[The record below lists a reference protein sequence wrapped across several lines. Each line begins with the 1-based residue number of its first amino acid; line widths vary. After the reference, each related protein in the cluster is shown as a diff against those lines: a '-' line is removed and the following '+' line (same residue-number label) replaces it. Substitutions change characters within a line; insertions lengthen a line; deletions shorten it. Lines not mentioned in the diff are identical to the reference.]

1 MIFLNILKIIGIVL
15 VVLLCILLVLI
26 LLVLFYPVKYRILG
40 TEVYDKENKCDIHIR
55 LSWIFHLIGVNVD
68 IDPELTAGLRIL
80 FVKKNLMKDS
90 DTSND
95 RSDNNGDGGSC
106 DSDSCD
112 SDSCDGGSC
121 DSDSCDSDSCD
132 SDSCNSDSIEENIK
146 NISETDIKN
155 TDNIAVAEKSVSE
168 NEYTNAANAY
178 SNNIET
184 ENNSSDNNDS
194 FDSNDTSEE
203 ESDTEREI
211 KKEKIKRL
219 TAKIKKILKDD
230 SCKDALN
237 KIKTELI
244 NLLKAIMPY
253 KLYLKAEFSAGSPD
267 KTGMVLGILAMFPI
281 CYRNKWKI
289 RPDFEREEIY
299 IDSEFDIKGHIFLY
313 KILVIAIRV
322 FVDKNCRKL
331 YNEIRK

>member
-40 TEVYDKENKCDIHIR
+40 TEVYDKENKSDIHIR

-95 RSDNNGDGGSC
+95 RSDNNGDSGSC
-106 DSDSCD
+106 DSDS
-112 SDSCDGGSC
+112 
-121 DSDSCDSDSCD
+121 
-132 SDSCNSDSIEENIK
+132 IEEENIK
-146 NISETDIKN
+146 NISETDTKN
-155 TDNIAVAEKSVSE
+155 TDNIAVAEEKINSNSTKAEKSVSE
-168 NEYTNAANAY
+168 DEYTNATNAY
-178 SNNIET
+178 SNN
-184 ENNSSDNNDS
+184 
-194 FDSNDTSEE
+194 
-203 ESDTEREI
+203 
-211 KKEKIKRL
+211 KGKEKIKRL

-230 SCKDALN
+230 SCKAALN

-281 CYRNKWKI
+281 GYRNKWKI
-289 RPDFEREEIY
+289 RPDFKREEIY

-322 FVDKNCRKL
+322 LVDKNCRKL

>member
-40 TEVYDKENKCDIHIR
+40 TEVYDKENKSDIHIR

-90 DTSND
+90 DASND

-106 DSDSCD
+106 DSDSC
-112 SDSCDGGSC
+112 
-121 DSDSCDSDSCD
+121 
-132 SDSCNSDSIEENIK
+132 NNDSIDAEDIK

-155 TDNIAVAEKSVSE
+155 TDNIAATEEKI
-168 NEYTNAANAY
+168 NANATKAY

-184 ENNSSDNNDS
+184 ENNPSDNNDS

-230 SCKDALN
+230 SCKEALN

-281 CYRNKWKI
+281 GYKNKWKI

-322 FVDKNCRKL
+322 LVDKNCRKL

>member
-26 LLVLFYPVKYRILG
+26 LLVLFYPVKYRIFG
-40 TEVYDKENKCDIHIR
+40 TEVYDKENKSDIHIR

-80 FVKKNLMKDS
+80 FVKKNLIKDS

-106 DSDSCD
+106 DSDSR
-112 SDSCDGGSC
+112 
-121 DSDSCDSDSCD
+121 
-132 SDSCNSDSIEENIK
+132 NSDSIEAENIK

-155 TDNIAVAEKSVSE
+155 TDNIAVAEEKINANATNAEKSVSE
-168 NEYTNAANAY
+168 DEYTNATNAY
-178 SNNIET
+178 SNNKGK
-184 ENNSSDNNDS
+184 
-194 FDSNDTSEE
+194 
-203 ESDTEREI
+203 ER
-211 KKEKIKRL
+211 IKRL
-219 TAKIKKILKDD
+219 TGKIQKILKDD

-253 KLYLKAEFSAGSPD
+253 KLCLKAEFSAGSPD

-281 CYRNKWKI
+281 GYRNKWKI

-322 FVDKNCRKL
+322 LVDKNCRKL

>member
-26 LLVLFYPVKYRILG
+26 LLVLFYPVKYRIFG
-40 TEVYDKENKCDIHIR
+40 TEVYDKENKSDIHIR

-68 IDPELTAGLRIL
+68 IDPELMAGLRIL
-80 FVKKNLMKDS
+80 FVKKNLMKAS

-106 DSDSCD
+106 DSDSC
-112 SDSCDGGSC
+112 
-121 DSDSCDSDSCD
+121 
-132 SDSCNSDSIEENIK
+132 NNDSIDADDIK

-155 TDNIAVAEKSVSE
+155 TDNIAVVEKSVSE
-168 NEYTNAANAY
+168 DEYTNAANTH
-178 SNNIET
+178 SDNIET

-211 KKEKIKRL
+211 KKEKIKCL
-219 TAKIKKILKDD
+219 TAKIKKIIKDD
-230 SCKDALN
+230 SCKEALN

-267 KTGMVLGILAMFPI
+267 QTGMVLGILAMFPI
-281 CYRNKWKI
+281 GYKNKWKI

-322 FVDKNCRKL
+322 LVDKNCRKL

>member
-26 LLVLFYPVKYRILG
+26 LLVLFYPVKYRIFG
-40 TEVYDKENKCDIHIR
+40 TEVYDKENKSDIHIR

-80 FVKKNLMKDS
+80 FVKKNLMKGS

-95 RSDNNGDGGSC
+95 DENGRNDNADDGSSY
-106 DSDSCD
+106 DS
-112 SDSCDGGSC
+112 GA
-121 DSDSCDSDSCD
+121 
-132 SDSCNSDSIEENIK
+132 N
-146 NISETDIKN
+146 
-155 TDNIAVAEKSVSE
+155 DNESAQKVVKKDV
-168 NEYTNAANAY
+168 
-178 SNNIET
+178 IET
-184 ENNSSDNNDS
+184 ENNSSDNKDIYDNNISDNEDS
-194 FDSNDTSEE
+194 YDSDDTSEE
-203 ESDTEREI
+203 DTDTERDI

-230 SCKDALN
+230 SCKEALN

-281 CYRNKWKI
+281 GYKNKWKI

-322 FVDKNCRKL
+322 LVDKNCRKL

>member
-40 TEVYDKENKCDIHIR
+40 TEVYDKENKSDIHIR
-55 LSWIFHLIGVNVD
+55 LNWIFHLIGVNVD

-106 DSDSCD
+106 DSDSC
-112 SDSCDGGSC
+112 
-121 DSDSCDSDSCD
+121 
-132 SDSCNSDSIEENIK
+132 NSDSIEAENIK

-155 TDNIAVAEKSVSE
+155 TDNIAVAEEKINANATKAEKSVSE
-168 NEYTNAANAY
+168 DEYTNATNAY
-178 SNNIET
+178 SNN
-184 ENNSSDNNDS
+184 
-194 FDSNDTSEE
+194 
-203 ESDTEREI
+203 
-211 KKEKIKRL
+211 KGKEKIKHL
-219 TAKIKKILKDD
+219 TGKIKKILKDD
-230 SCKDALN
+230 SCKAALN

-281 CYRNKWKI
+281 GYRNKWKI

-322 FVDKNCRKL
+322 LVDKNCRKL

>member
-40 TEVYDKENKCDIHIR
+40 TEVYDKENKSDIHIR

-106 DSDSCD
+106 DSDSC
-112 SDSCDGGSC
+112 
-121 DSDSCDSDSCD
+121 
-132 SDSCNSDSIEENIK
+132 NSDSIEAENIK

-155 TDNIAVAEKSVSE
+155 TDNIAVAEEKINANVTKAEKSVSE
-168 NEYTNAANAY
+168 DEYTNATNAY
-178 SNNIET
+178 S
-184 ENNSSDNNDS
+184 DN
-194 FDSNDTSEE
+194 
-203 ESDTEREI
+203 
-211 KKEKIKRL
+211 KGKEKIKRL
-219 TAKIKKILKDD
+219 TGKIKKILKDD
-230 SCKDALN
+230 SCKAALN

-281 CYRNKWKI
+281 GYRNKWKI

-322 FVDKNCRKL
+322 LVDKNCRKL

>member
-26 LLVLFYPVKYRILG
+26 LLVLFYPVKYRIFG
-40 TEVYDKENKCDIHIR
+40 TEVYDKENKSDIHIR

-95 RSDNNGDGGSC
+95 DENDRNDNADDGSSYDSGANDNESAQKVVKKDVKDTDNNVSDNE
-106 DSDSCD
+106 DS
-112 SDSCDGGSC
+112 
-121 DSDSCDSDSCD
+121 
-132 SDSCNSDSIEENIK
+132 
-146 NISETDIKN
+146 
-155 TDNIAVAEKSVSE
+155 
-168 NEYTNAANAY
+168 Y
-178 SNNIET
+178 
-184 ENNSSDNNDS
+184 
-194 FDSNDTSEE
+194 DSNDTSEE

-211 KKEKIKRL
+211 KKEKIKRI

-230 SCKDALN
+230 SCKEALN

-281 CYRNKWKI
+281 GYKNKWKI
-289 RPDFEREEIY
+289 RPDCEREEIY
-299 IDSEFDIKGHIFLY
+299 IDSAFDIKGHIFLY

-322 FVDKNCRKL
+322 LVDKNCRKL

>member
-26 LLVLFYPVKYRILG
+26 LLVLFYPIKYRIWG
-40 TEVYDKENKCDIHIR
+40 TEVYDKENKSDIHIR

-95 RSDNNGDGGSC
+95 RSDNNGDG
-106 DSDSCD
+106 
-112 SDSCDGGSC
+112 
-121 DSDSCDSDSCD
+121 
-132 SDSCNSDSIEENIK
+132 DSCNSDSIEAENIK

-155 TDNIAVAEKSVSE
+155 TDNIAVAEEKINANATKAEKSVSE
-168 NEYTNAANAY
+168 DEYTNATNAY
-178 SNNIET
+178 SNN
-184 ENNSSDNNDS
+184 
-194 FDSNDTSEE
+194 
-203 ESDTEREI
+203 
-211 KKEKIKRL
+211 KGKEKIKRL
-219 TAKIKKILKDD
+219 TGKIKKILKDD
-230 SCKDALN
+230 SCKAALN

-281 CYRNKWKI
+281 GYRNKWKI

-299 IDSEFDIKGHIFLY
+299 IDSEFDIKGHIFFY

-322 FVDKNCRKL
+322 LVDKNCRKL

>member
-26 LLVLFYPVKYRILG
+26 LLVLFYPVEYRILG
-40 TEVYDKENKCDIHIR
+40 TEVYDKENKSDIHIR

-80 FVKKNLMKDS
+80 FVKKNLMKDN

-106 DSDSCD
+106 DSDSID
-112 SDSCDGGSC
+112 AED
-121 DSDSCDSDSCD
+121 
-132 SDSCNSDSIEENIK
+132 IK

-168 NEYTNAANAY
+168 DEYTNAANTH
-178 SNNIET
+178 SDNIET
-184 ENNSSDNNDS
+184 ENNPSDNNDP

-230 SCKDALN
+230 SCKEALN

-281 CYRNKWKI
+281 GYKNKWKI

-322 FVDKNCRKL
+322 LVDKNCRKL

>member
-40 TEVYDKENKCDIHIR
+40 TEVYDKENKSDIHIR

-106 DSDSCD
+106 DSDSY
-112 SDSCDGGSC
+112 
-121 DSDSCDSDSCD
+121 
-132 SDSCNSDSIEENIK
+132 NSDSIEAENIK

-155 TDNIAVAEKSVSE
+155 TDNIAVAEEKINANATKAEKSVSE
-168 NEYTNAANAY
+168 DEYTNATNAY
-178 SNNIET
+178 SNNKE
-184 ENNSSDNNDS
+184 
-194 FDSNDTSEE
+194 
-203 ESDTEREI
+203 
-211 KKEKIKRL
+211 KEKIKRL
-219 TAKIKKILKDD
+219 TGKIKKILKDD
-230 SCKDALN
+230 SCKEALN

-281 CYRNKWKI
+281 GYRNKWKI

-313 KILVIAIRV
+313 KILIIAIRV
-322 FVDKNCRKL
+322 LVDKNCRKL

>member
-26 LLVLFYPVKYRILG
+26 LLVLFYPIKYRIWG
-40 TEVYDKENKCDIHIR
+40 TEVYDKENKSDIHIR

-106 DSDSCD
+106 DSDSC
-112 SDSCDGGSC
+112 
-121 DSDSCDSDSCD
+121 
-132 SDSCNSDSIEENIK
+132 NSDSIEAENMK

-155 TDNIAVAEKSVSE
+155 TDNIAVAEEKINANATKAEKSVSE
-168 NEYTNAANAY
+168 DEYTNATNAY
-178 SNNIET
+178 SNN
-184 ENNSSDNNDS
+184 
-194 FDSNDTSEE
+194 
-203 ESDTEREI
+203 
-211 KKEKIKRL
+211 KGKEKIKRL
-219 TAKIKKILKDD
+219 TGKIKKILKDD
-230 SCKDALN
+230 SCKAALN

-253 KLYLKAEFSAGSPD
+253 RLYLKAEFSAGSPD

-281 CYRNKWKI
+281 GYRNKWKI

-322 FVDKNCRKL
+322 LVDKNCRKL

>member
-26 LLVLFYPVKYRILG
+26 LLVLFYPVKYRIFG
-40 TEVYDKENKCDIHIR
+40 TEVYDKENKSDIHIR

-80 FVKKNLMKDS
+80 FVKKNLMKGS

-95 RSDNNGDGGSC
+95 RSDNNGD
-106 DSDSCD
+106 
-112 SDSCDGGSC
+112 DG
-121 DSDSCDSDSCD
+121 SCD
-132 SDSCNSDSIEENIK
+132 SDSCNSDSIDVEDIK

-155 TDNIAVAEKSVSE
+155 TDNIAVAEEKI
-168 NEYTNAANAY
+168 NANATKAY
-178 SNNIET
+178 SSNIET
-184 ENNSSDNNDS
+184 ENNSADNDDP

-219 TAKIKKILKDD
+219 TAKIKKILKND
-230 SCKDALN
+230 SCKEALN

-281 CYRNKWKI
+281 GYKNKWKI

-299 IDSEFDIKGHIFLY
+299 INSEFDIKGHIFLY

-322 FVDKNCRKL
+322 LVDKNCRKL

>member
-26 LLVLFYPVKYRILG
+26 LLVLFYPVKYRIWG
-40 TEVYDKENKCDIHIR
+40 TEVYDKENKSDIHIR

-106 DSDSCD
+106 DSDSC
-112 SDSCDGGSC
+112 
-121 DSDSCDSDSCD
+121 
-132 SDSCNSDSIEENIK
+132 NSDSIEAENIK

-155 TDNIAVAEKSVSE
+155 TDNIAVAEEKINANATKAEKSVSE
-168 NEYTNAANAY
+168 DEYTNATNAY
-178 SNNIET
+178 SNN
-184 ENNSSDNNDS
+184 
-194 FDSNDTSEE
+194 
-203 ESDTEREI
+203 
-211 KKEKIKRL
+211 KGKEKIKRL
-219 TAKIKKILKDD
+219 TGKIKKILKDD
-230 SCKDALN
+230 SCKAALN

-281 CYRNKWKI
+281 GYRNKWKI

-322 FVDKNCRKL
+322 LVDKNCRKL

>member
-26 LLVLFYPVKYRILG
+26 LLVLFYPVKYRIFG
-40 TEVYDKENKCDIHIR
+40 TEVYDKENKSDIHIR

-95 RSDNNGDGGSC
+95 DENDRNDNADDGSSYDSGANDNENAQKVVKKDVKDTDNNVSVKEDKNANNTASGY
-106 DSDSCD
+106 SD
-112 SDSCDGGSC
+112 
-121 DSDSCDSDSCD
+121 
-132 SDSCNSDSIEENIK
+132 
-146 NISETDIKN
+146 
-155 TDNIAVAEKSVSE
+155 
-168 NEYTNAANAY
+168 
-178 SNNIET
+178 IET
-184 ENNSSDNNDS
+184 ENNSSDNKDIYDNNISDNEDS
-194 FDSNDTSEE
+194 YDSDDTSEE
-203 ESDTEREI
+203 DTDTERDI

-230 SCKDALN
+230 SCKEALN

-281 CYRNKWKI
+281 GYKNKWKI

-322 FVDKNCRKL
+322 LVDKNCRKL
-331 YNEIRK
+331 YNEMRK

>member
-26 LLVLFYPVKYRILG
+26 LLVLFYPVKYRIFG
-40 TEVYDKENKCDIHIR
+40 TEVYDKENKSNIHIR

-80 FVKKNLMKDS
+80 FVKKNLMKAS

-95 RSDNNGDGGSC
+95 DENDRNDNADDGSSY
-106 DSDSCD
+106 DS
-112 SDSCDGGSC
+112 GA
-121 DSDSCDSDSCD
+121 
-132 SDSCNSDSIEENIK
+132 N
-146 NISETDIKN
+146 
-155 TDNIAVAEKSVSE
+155 DNESAQKVVKKDV
-168 NEYTNAANAY
+168 
-178 SNNIET
+178 IET
-184 ENNSSDNNDS
+184 ENNSSDNKEIYDNNISDNEDS
-194 FDSNDTSEE
+194 YDSDDTSEE
-203 ESDTEREI
+203 DTDTERDI

-219 TAKIKKILKDD
+219 TAKIKKIIKDD
-230 SCKDALN
+230 SCKEALN

-281 CYRNKWKI
+281 GYKNKWKI

-322 FVDKNCRKL
+322 LVDKNCRKL

>member
-40 TEVYDKENKCDIHIR
+40 TEVYDNENKSDIHIR

-68 IDPELTAGLRIL
+68 IDLELTAGLRIL

-106 DSDSCD
+106 DSDSC
-112 SDSCDGGSC
+112 
-121 DSDSCDSDSCD
+121 
-132 SDSCNSDSIEENIK
+132 NSDSIEENIK

-155 TDNIAVAEKSVSE
+155 TDNIAVAEEKINANATKAEKSVSE
-168 NEYTNAANAY
+168 DEYTNATNAY
-178 SNNIET
+178 SNN
-184 ENNSSDNNDS
+184 
-194 FDSNDTSEE
+194 
-203 ESDTEREI
+203 
-211 KKEKIKRL
+211 KGKEKIKRL
-219 TAKIKKILKDD
+219 TGKIKKILKDD
-230 SCKDALN
+230 SCKAALN

-281 CYRNKWKI
+281 GYRNKWKI

-322 FVDKNCRKL
+322 LVDKNCRKL

>member
-40 TEVYDKENKCDIHIR
+40 TEVYDKENKSDIHIR

-106 DSDSCD
+106 DSDSC
-112 SDSCDGGSC
+112 
-121 DSDSCDSDSCD
+121 
-132 SDSCNSDSIEENIK
+132 NSDSIEAENMK

-155 TDNIAVAEKSVSE
+155 TDNIAVAEEKINANATKAEKSVSE
-168 NEYTNAANAY
+168 DEYTNATNAY
-178 SNNIET
+178 SNN
-184 ENNSSDNNDS
+184 
-194 FDSNDTSEE
+194 
-203 ESDTEREI
+203 
-211 KKEKIKRL
+211 KGKEKIKRL
-219 TAKIKKILKDD
+219 TGKIKKILKDD
-230 SCKDALN
+230 SCKAALN

-281 CYRNKWKI
+281 GYRNKWKI

-322 FVDKNCRKL
+322 LVDKNCRKL

>member
-26 LLVLFYPVKYRILG
+26 LLVLFYPVKYRIFG
-40 TEVYDKENKCDIHIR
+40 TEVYDKENKSDIHIR

-95 RSDNNGDGGSC
+95 DENDRNDNADDGSSY
-106 DSDSCD
+106 DS
-112 SDSCDGGSC
+112 GA
-121 DSDSCDSDSCD
+121 
-132 SDSCNSDSIEENIK
+132 N
-146 NISETDIKN
+146 
-155 TDNIAVAEKSVSE
+155 DNESAQKVVKKDV
-168 NEYTNAANAY
+168 
-178 SNNIET
+178 IET
-184 ENNSSDNNDS
+184 ENNSSDNKDIYDNNISDNEDS
-194 FDSNDTSEE
+194 YDSDDTSEE

-230 SCKDALN
+230 SCKEALN

-281 CYRNKWKI
+281 GYKNKWKI

-322 FVDKNCRKL
+322 LVDKNCRKL

>member
-40 TEVYDKENKCDIHIR
+40 TEVYDKENKSDIHIR
-55 LSWIFHLIGVNVD
+55 LSWIFHLIGVNMD

-106 DSDSCD
+106 DSDSC
-112 SDSCDGGSC
+112 
-121 DSDSCDSDSCD
+121 
-132 SDSCNSDSIEENIK
+132 NSDSIEAENIK

-155 TDNIAVAEKSVSE
+155 TDNIAVAEEKIDANATKAEKSVSE
-168 NEYTNAANAY
+168 DEYTNATNAY
-178 SNNIET
+178 SNN
-184 ENNSSDNNDS
+184 
-194 FDSNDTSEE
+194 
-203 ESDTEREI
+203 
-211 KKEKIKRL
+211 KGKEKIKRL
-219 TAKIKKILKDD
+219 TGKIKKILKDD
-230 SCKDALN
+230 SCKAALN

-244 NLLKAIMPY
+244 KLLKAIMPY

-281 CYRNKWKI
+281 GYRNKWKI

-322 FVDKNCRKL
+322 LVDKNCRKL

>member
-26 LLVLFYPVKYRILG
+26 LLVLFYPVKYRIFG
-40 TEVYDKENKCDIHIR
+40 TEVYDKENKSDIHIR

-80 FVKKNLMKDS
+80 FVKKNLMKDN

-106 DSDSCD
+106 DSDSC
-112 SDSCDGGSC
+112 
-121 DSDSCDSDSCD
+121 
-132 SDSCNSDSIEENIK
+132 NSDSIDAEDIK

-168 NEYTNAANAY
+168 DEYTNAANTH
-178 SNNIET
+178 SDNIET
-184 ENNSSDNNDS
+184 ENNPSDNNDP

-230 SCKDALN
+230 SCKEALN

-244 NLLKAIMPY
+244 KLLKAIMPY

-281 CYRNKWKI
+281 GYKNKWKI

-322 FVDKNCRKL
+322 LVDKNCRKL

>member
-40 TEVYDKENKCDIHIR
+40 TEVYDKENKSDIHIR

-68 IDPELTAGLRIL
+68 IGPELTAGLRIL

-106 DSDSCD
+106 DSDSC
-112 SDSCDGGSC
+112 
-121 DSDSCDSDSCD
+121 
-132 SDSCNSDSIEENIK
+132 NSDIIEAENIK

-155 TDNIAVAEKSVSE
+155 TDNIAVAEEKINANATKAEKSVSE
-168 NEYTNAANAY
+168 DEYTNATNAY
-178 SNNIET
+178 SNN
-184 ENNSSDNNDS
+184 
-194 FDSNDTSEE
+194 
-203 ESDTEREI
+203 
-211 KKEKIKRL
+211 KGKEKIKRL
-219 TAKIKKILKDD
+219 TGKIKKILKDD
-230 SCKDALN
+230 SCKAALN

-281 CYRNKWKI
+281 GYRNKWKI

-322 FVDKNCRKL
+322 LVDKNCRKL

>member
-26 LLVLFYPVKYRILG
+26 LLVLFYPVKYRIFG
-40 TEVYDKENKCDIHIR
+40 TEVYDKENKSDIHIR

-80 FVKKNLMKDS
+80 FVKKNLMKDR
-90 DTSND
+90 DTSNN

-106 DSDSCD
+106 DSDSC
-112 SDSCDGGSC
+112 
-121 DSDSCDSDSCD
+121 
-132 SDSCNSDSIEENIK
+132 NNDSIDAEDIK
-146 NISETDIKN
+146 NIFETDIKN
-155 TDNIAVAEKSVSE
+155 TDNIAVAEEKI
-168 NEYTNAANAY
+168 NANATKAY
-178 SNNIET
+178 SSNIET
-184 ENNSSDNNDS
+184 ENNSSDNDDP

-230 SCKDALN
+230 SCKEALN

-281 CYRNKWKI
+281 GYKNKWKI

-299 IDSEFDIKGHIFLY
+299 IDSAFDIKGHIFLY

-322 FVDKNCRKL
+322 LVDKNCRKL

>member
-26 LLVLFYPVKYRILG
+26 LLVLFYPIKYRILG
-40 TEVYDKENKCDIHIR
+40 TEVYDKENKSDIHIR

-106 DSDSCD
+106 DSDS
-112 SDSCDGGSC
+112 
-121 DSDSCDSDSCD
+121 
-132 SDSCNSDSIEENIK
+132 IEAENIK

-155 TDNIAVAEKSVSE
+155 TDNIAVAEEKINANATKAEKSVSE
-168 NEYTNAANAY
+168 DEYTNATNAY
-178 SNNIET
+178 SNN
-184 ENNSSDNNDS
+184 
-194 FDSNDTSEE
+194 
-203 ESDTEREI
+203 
-211 KKEKIKRL
+211 KGKEKIKRL
-219 TAKIKKILKDD
+219 TGKIKKILKDD
-230 SCKDALN
+230 SCKAALN

-281 CYRNKWKI
+281 GYRNKWKI

-322 FVDKNCRKL
+322 LVDKNCRKL

>member
-40 TEVYDKENKCDIHIR
+40 TEVYDKENKSDIHIR

-106 DSDSCD
+106 DSDSY
-112 SDSCDGGSC
+112 
-121 DSDSCDSDSCD
+121 
-132 SDSCNSDSIEENIK
+132 NSDSIEAENIK

-155 TDNIAVAEKSVSE
+155 TDNIAVAEEKINANATKAEKSVSE
-168 NEYTNAANAY
+168 DEYTNATNAY
-178 SNNIET
+178 SNNKE
-184 ENNSSDNNDS
+184 
-194 FDSNDTSEE
+194 
-203 ESDTEREI
+203 
-211 KKEKIKRL
+211 KEKIKRL
-219 TAKIKKILKDD
+219 TGKIKKILKDD
-230 SCKDALN
+230 SCKEALN

-281 CYRNKWKI
+281 GYRNKWKI
-289 RPDFEREEIY
+289 RPGFEREEIY

-313 KILVIAIRV
+313 KILIIAIRV
-322 FVDKNCRKL
+322 LVDKNCRKL

>member
-26 LLVLFYPVKYRILG
+26 LLVLFYPVKYRIFG
-40 TEVYDKENKCDIHIR
+40 TEVYDKENKSDIHIR

-95 RSDNNGDGGSC
+95 DENDRNDNADDGSSY
-106 DSDSCD
+106 DS
-112 SDSCDGGSC
+112 GA
-121 DSDSCDSDSCD
+121 
-132 SDSCNSDSIEENIK
+132 N
-146 NISETDIKN
+146 
-155 TDNIAVAEKSVSE
+155 DNESAQKVVKKDVKD
-168 NEYTNAANAY
+168 
-178 SNNIET
+178 T
-184 ENNSSDNNDS
+184 ENNSSDNKDIYDNNISDNEDS
-194 FDSNDTSEE
+194 YDSDDTSEE

-230 SCKDALN
+230 SCKEALN

-281 CYRNKWKI
+281 GYKNKWKI

-322 FVDKNCRKL
+322 LVDKNCRKL

>member
-40 TEVYDKENKCDIHIR
+40 TEVYDRENKSDIHIR

-95 RSDNNGDGGSC
+95 DENDRNDNADDGSSYDSGANDNESAQKVVKKDVKDTDNNVSDNE
-106 DSDSCD
+106 DS
-112 SDSCDGGSC
+112 
-121 DSDSCDSDSCD
+121 
-132 SDSCNSDSIEENIK
+132 
-146 NISETDIKN
+146 
-155 TDNIAVAEKSVSE
+155 
-168 NEYTNAANAY
+168 Y
-178 SNNIET
+178 
-184 ENNSSDNNDS
+184 
-194 FDSNDTSEE
+194 DSNDTSEE

-211 KKEKIKRL
+211 KKEKIKRI
-219 TAKIKKILKDD
+219 TGKIKKILKDD
-230 SCKDALN
+230 SCKEALN

-281 CYRNKWKI
+281 GYKNKWKI

-313 KILVIAIRV
+313 KILVIAIQV
-322 FVDKNCRKL
+322 LVDKNCRKL
-331 YNEIRK
+331 YNEMRK

>member
-40 TEVYDKENKCDIHIR
+40 TEVYDKENKSDIHIR

-90 DTSND
+90 DTSNN
-95 RSDNNGDGGSC
+95 RS
-106 DSDSCD
+106 
-112 SDSCDGGSC
+112 
-121 DSDSCDSDSCD
+121 
-132 SDSCNSDSIEENIK
+132 
-146 NISETDIKN
+146 
-155 TDNIAVAEKSVSE
+155 DNIAVAEKSVSE
-168 NEYTNAANAY
+168 DEYTNAANTH
-178 SNNIET
+178 SDNIET
-184 ENNSSDNNDS
+184 ENTPSDNNDS

-230 SCKDALN
+230 SCKEALN

-281 CYRNKWKI
+281 GYKNKWKI

-322 FVDKNCRKL
+322 LVDKNCRKL

>member
-40 TEVYDKENKCDIHIR
+40 TEVYDKENKSDIHIR

-80 FVKKNLMKDS
+80 FVKKNLMKGS

-106 DSDSCD
+106 DSDSC
-112 SDSCDGGSC
+112 
-121 DSDSCDSDSCD
+121 
-132 SDSCNSDSIEENIK
+132 NSDSIEAENIK

-155 TDNIAVAEKSVSE
+155 TDNIAVAEEKINANATKAEKSVSE
-168 NEYTNAANAY
+168 DEYTNATNAY
-178 SNNIET
+178 SNN
-184 ENNSSDNNDS
+184 
-194 FDSNDTSEE
+194 
-203 ESDTEREI
+203 
-211 KKEKIKRL
+211 KGKEKIKRL
-219 TAKIKKILKDD
+219 TGKIKKILKDD
-230 SCKDALN
+230 SCKAALN

-281 CYRNKWKI
+281 GYRNKWKI

-322 FVDKNCRKL
+322 LVDKNCRKL

>member
-26 LLVLFYPVKYRILG
+26 LLVLFYPVKYRIFG
-40 TEVYDKENKCDIHIR
+40 TEVYDKENKSDIHIR

-80 FVKKNLMKDS
+80 FVKKNLIKGS
-90 DTSND
+90 GASNN

-106 DSDSCD
+106 DSDSC
-112 SDSCDGGSC
+112 
-121 DSDSCDSDSCD
+121 
-132 SDSCNSDSIEENIK
+132 NSDSIDAEDIK

-155 TDNIAVAEKSVSE
+155 TDNIAVAEEKI
-168 NEYTNAANAY
+168 NANATKAY

-230 SCKDALN
+230 SCKEALN

-281 CYRNKWKI
+281 GYKNKWKI

-322 FVDKNCRKL
+322 LVDKNCRKL

>member
-26 LLVLFYPVKYRILG
+26 LLVLFYPIKYRILG
-40 TEVYDKENKCDIHIR
+40 TEVYDKENKSDIHIR

-106 DSDSCD
+106 DSDSC
-112 SDSCDGGSC
+112 
-121 DSDSCDSDSCD
+121 
-132 SDSCNSDSIEENIK
+132 NSDSIEAENIK

-155 TDNIAVAEKSVSE
+155 TDNIAVAEEKINANATKAEKSVSE
-168 NEYTNAANAY
+168 DEYTNAANAY
-178 SNNIET
+178 SNN
-184 ENNSSDNNDS
+184 
-194 FDSNDTSEE
+194 
-203 ESDTEREI
+203 
-211 KKEKIKRL
+211 KGKEKIKRL
-219 TAKIKKILKDD
+219 TGKIKKILKDD
-230 SCKDALN
+230 SCKAALN

-281 CYRNKWKI
+281 GYRNKWKI

-322 FVDKNCRKL
+322 LVDKNCRKL

>member
-26 LLVLFYPVKYRILG
+26 LLVLFYPVKYRIFG
-40 TEVYDKENKCDIHIR
+40 TEVYDKENKSDIHIR

-90 DTSND
+90 DTSNA
-95 RSDNNGDGGSC
+95 RSDNNGDG
-106 DSDSCD
+106 
-112 SDSCDGGSC
+112 
-121 DSDSCDSDSCD
+121 DSCD
-132 SDSCNSDSIEENIK
+132 SDSCNSDSIEAENIK

-155 TDNIAVAEKSVSE
+155 TDNIAVAEEKINANATKAEKSVSE
-168 NEYTNAANAY
+168 DEYTNATNAY
-178 SNNIET
+178 SNN
-184 ENNSSDNNDS
+184 
-194 FDSNDTSEE
+194 
-203 ESDTEREI
+203 
-211 KKEKIKRL
+211 KGKEKIKRL
-219 TAKIKKILKDD
+219 TGKIKKILKDD

-281 CYRNKWKI
+281 GYRNKWKI

-322 FVDKNCRKL
+322 LVDKNCRKL

>member
-40 TEVYDKENKCDIHIR
+40 TEVYDKENKSDIHIR

-68 IDPELTAGLRIL
+68 IDPELTARLRIL

-90 DTSND
+90 DTSNA

-106 DSDSCD
+106 
-112 SDSCDGGSC
+112 
-121 DSDSCDSDSCD
+121 
-132 SDSCNSDSIEENIK
+132 NSDSIEEENIK
-146 NISETDIKN
+146 NISETDTKN

-184 ENNSSDNNDS
+184 ENKSSDNNDS

-203 ESDTEREI
+203 ESDTEREN

-230 SCKDALN
+230 SCKAALN

-281 CYRNKWKI
+281 GYRNKWKI

-322 FVDKNCRKL
+322 LVDKNCRKL

>member
-40 TEVYDKENKCDIHIR
+40 TEVYDKENKSDIHIR
-55 LSWIFHLIGVNVD
+55 LSWIFHLIGVNMD

-106 DSDSCD
+106 DSDSC
-112 SDSCDGGSC
+112 
-121 DSDSCDSDSCD
+121 
-132 SDSCNSDSIEENIK
+132 NSDSIEAENIK

-155 TDNIAVAEKSVSE
+155 TDNIAVAEEKINANATKAEKSVSE
-168 NEYTNAANAY
+168 DEYTNATNAY
-178 SNNIET
+178 SNN
-184 ENNSSDNNDS
+184 
-194 FDSNDTSEE
+194 
-203 ESDTEREI
+203 
-211 KKEKIKRL
+211 KGKEKIKRL
-219 TAKIKKILKDD
+219 TGKIKKILKDD
-230 SCKDALN
+230 SCKAALN

-244 NLLKAIMPY
+244 KLLKAIMPY

-281 CYRNKWKI
+281 GYRNKWKI

-322 FVDKNCRKL
+322 LVDKNCRKL

>member
-26 LLVLFYPVKYRILG
+26 LLVLFYPVKYRIFG
-40 TEVYDKENKCDIHIR
+40 TEVYDKENKSDIHIR

-80 FVKKNLMKDS
+80 FVKKNLIKDS

-95 RSDNNGDGGSC
+95 DENDRNDNADDGSSY
-106 DSDSCD
+106 DS
-112 SDSCDGGSC
+112 GA
-121 DSDSCDSDSCD
+121 
-132 SDSCNSDSIEENIK
+132 N
-146 NISETDIKN
+146 
-155 TDNIAVAEKSVSE
+155 DNESAQKVVKKDV
-168 NEYTNAANAY
+168 
-178 SNNIET
+178 IET
-184 ENNSSDNNDS
+184 ENNSSDNKDIYDNNISDNEDS
-194 FDSNDTSEE
+194 YDSDDTSEE

-230 SCKDALN
+230 SCKEALN

-281 CYRNKWKI
+281 GYKNKWKI

-322 FVDKNCRKL
+322 LVDKNCRKL

>member
-26 LLVLFYPVKYRILG
+26 LLVLFYPVKYRIFG
-40 TEVYDKENKCDIHIR
+40 TEVYDKENKSDIHIR

-106 DSDSCD
+106 DSDSR
-112 SDSCDGGSC
+112 
-121 DSDSCDSDSCD
+121 
-132 SDSCNSDSIEENIK
+132 NSDSIEAENIK

-155 TDNIAVAEKSVSE
+155 TDNIAVAEEKINANATNAEKSVSE
-168 NEYTNAANAY
+168 DEYTNATNAY
-178 SNNIET
+178 SNNKGK
-184 ENNSSDNNDS
+184 
-194 FDSNDTSEE
+194 
-203 ESDTEREI
+203 ER
-211 KKEKIKRL
+211 IKRL
-219 TAKIKKILKDD
+219 TGKIQKILKDD

-281 CYRNKWKI
+281 GYRNKWKI

-299 IDSEFDIKGHIFLY
+299 IDSEFVIKGHIFLY

-322 FVDKNCRKL
+322 LVDKNCRKL

>member
-40 TEVYDKENKCDIHIR
+40 TEVYDKENKSDIHIR

-80 FVKKNLMKDS
+80 FVKKNLMKGS

-95 RSDNNGDGGSC
+95 RSDNNGDGG
-106 DSDSCD
+106 
-112 SDSCDGGSC
+112 
-121 DSDSCDSDSCD
+121 SCD

-155 TDNIAVAEKSVSE
+155 TDNIAVAEEKINANATKAEKSVSE
-168 NEYTNAANAY
+168 DEYTNATNAY
-178 SNNIET
+178 SNN
-184 ENNSSDNNDS
+184 
-194 FDSNDTSEE
+194 
-203 ESDTEREI
+203 
-211 KKEKIKRL
+211 KGKEKIKRL
-219 TAKIKKILKDD
+219 TGKIKKILKDD
-230 SCKDALN
+230 SCKAALN

-281 CYRNKWKI
+281 GYRNKWKI

-322 FVDKNCRKL
+322 LVDKNCRKL

>member
-1 MIFLNILKIIGIVL
+1 M
-15 VVLLCILLVLI
+15 
-26 LLVLFYPVKYRILG
+26 
-40 TEVYDKENKCDIHIR
+40 
-55 LSWIFHLIGVNVD
+55 D

-106 DSDSCD
+106 DSDSC
-112 SDSCDGGSC
+112 
-121 DSDSCDSDSCD
+121 
-132 SDSCNSDSIEENIK
+132 NSDSIEAENIK

-155 TDNIAVAEKSVSE
+155 TDNIAVAEEKINANATKAEKSVSE
-168 NEYTNAANAY
+168 DEYTNATNAY
-178 SNNIET
+178 SNN
-184 ENNSSDNNDS
+184 
-194 FDSNDTSEE
+194 
-203 ESDTEREI
+203 
-211 KKEKIKRL
+211 KGKEKIKRL
-219 TAKIKKILKDD
+219 TRKNKKILKDD
-230 SCKDALN
+230 SCKAALN

-281 CYRNKWKI
+281 GYRNKWKI

-322 FVDKNCRKL
+322 LVDKNCRKL